1 MIDRHNVLARV
12 FRRVRDYID
21 SNETTNLSV
30 RLFRGRGKDPRT
42 YNLPTADEVAA
53 LIVGDFDDLECGRD
67 IVVRMNDGFLT
78 KLHETHVAYIPLQY
92 PLLFPFGED
101 GFREDIPISDL
112 FKNMGTYKRHTVS
125 LRQFVAFRLQERS
138 NEFGVVLNSQR
149 LFQQFIVDTYT
160 MIEANR
166 LTYLKFN
173 QESIRADY
181 LNGVA
186 EAIDKGETDPSSV
199 GKRVILPPS
208 FTGGRRYMFNNCQ
221 DAMAICRKF
230 GYPDLFITATC
241 NSGWPEIQRFVRD
254 KNLKA
259 EDRPDICVRVF
270 KMKLDILISDL
281 RKGKIFGGVDAG
293 KQSNFLFHSGLFSS
307 FHLFHFVFDMVF

>member
-112 FKNMGTYKRHTVS
+112 FKNMGT
-125 LRQFVAFRLQERS
+125 
-138 NEFGVVLNSQR
+138 
-149 LFQQFIVDTYT
+149 
-160 MIEANR
+160 
-166 LTYLKFN
+166 
-173 QESIRADY
+173 
-181 LNGVA
+181 
-186 EAIDKGETDPSSV
+186 
-199 GKRVILPPS
+199 
-208 FTGGRRYMFNNCQ
+208 
-221 DAMAICRKF
+221 
-230 GYPDLFITATC
+230 
-241 NSGWPEIQRFVRD
+241 
-254 KNLKA
+254 
-259 EDRPDICVRVF
+259 
-270 KMKLDILISDL
+270 
-281 RKGKIFGGVDAG
+281 
-293 KQSNFLFHSGLFSS
+293 
-307 FHLFHFVFDMVF
+307 